1 MSERVKNVEVAFTTK
16 KQSAYGTEN
25 IDGDLTLSHLMEA
38 PDIADRVPEVMPD
51 DDRVGYNHEF
61 SENQEIESWEVTRAF
76 KFNLTSL
83 MAGWIG
89 AFGLG
94 SVVTTQP
101 DVGESPNTYDHTC
114 KWSTAA
120 SKQNPVTTFVEKVST
135 GIKRKIPDLAVATF
149 EISGEGK
156 QRIQGS
162 VELVGSGRSEAS
174 TLTMPASV
182 NQGGSFL
189 RMRGVNFQIGPSA
202 SEIDV
207 SSRLKSWSWTG
218 DLDLQLDDGYFPG
231 SGLFRGRCEWGVR
244 KSDLTFTLLLDSGSQ
259 EIDDLEAN
267 NYLKLILL
275 IQGDLIEDTYYH
287 QATLT
292 LPRISYRAVQVG
304 EEGPFL
310 VYNVE
315 CNIHNDSVSGYPI
328 EWVVRN
334 DQPTYLV

>member
-1 MSERVKNVEVAFTTK
+1 MSERIKNFEVAFTTK
-16 KQSAYGTEN
+16 KQAAYGTEN
-25 IDGDLTLSHLMEA
+25 IDGDLTLSHLMKA
-38 PDIADRVPEVMPD
+38 SDIADRIPEVMPD
-51 DDRVGYNHEF
+51 DDLVGYNHEF
-61 SENQEIESWEVTRAF
+61 SENQEIESWDLTRAF
-76 KFNLTSL
+76 SFDLTSL
-83 MAGWIG
+83 MAGWLG

-94 SVVTTQP
+94 AVVTSQP
-101 DVGESPNTYDHTC
+101 DAGGAPNTYDHTC

-120 SKQNPVTTFVEKVST
+120 SKQNPVTTFVEKISS
-135 GIKRKIPDLAVATF
+135 GIKRKIRDLAVATF

-162 VELVGSGRSEAS
+162 VALVGSGHSETSA
-174 TLTMPASV
+174 LTMPATI

-207 SSRLKSWSWTG
+207 SCRLKSWNWSG
-218 DLDLQLDDGYFPG
+218 DLDLQLDDGYCPG
-231 SGLFRGRCEWGVR
+231 GGLYRSRCEWGVR

-275 IQGDLIEDTYYH
+275 AEGDLIETTYNH
-287 QATLT
+287 QFTLT

-310 VYNVE
+310 VYNIE
-315 CNIHNDSVSGYPI
+315 CNIHNDSASGHPI
-328 EWVVRN
+328 EFVVRN
-334 DQPTYLV
+334 DQATYLV